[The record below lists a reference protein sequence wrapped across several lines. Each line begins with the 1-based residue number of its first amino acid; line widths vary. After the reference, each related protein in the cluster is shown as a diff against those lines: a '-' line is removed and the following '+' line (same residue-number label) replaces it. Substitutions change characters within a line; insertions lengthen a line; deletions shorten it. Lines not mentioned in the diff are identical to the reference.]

1 MNILLTPARI
11 GSVEIAN
18 RIVMPPMTTRT
29 ADEDGYV
36 TDDTVAYYLARARG
50 GVGLITVEMASPE
63 KVGRHRRRE
72 VGIYDDRFLPGL
84 TRLVAEIHRAGAKA
98 SIQLG
103 HGGGHTRIDICG
115 ETPIAP
121 SAIPH
126 PVYETT
132 FETIV
137 PEEMSK
143 ARIDATIAA
152 HAAAAARARNAG
164 FDCVE
169 IHAAHG
175 YLISQFHAPF
185 ENRRSDAYGG
195 SLENRARF
203 GLEVLRAVKAA
214 VPGMPVVYRL
224 SVEDFFAGGLTFGE
238 GRRIALWAAQAGADA
253 LHVTAGH
260 YRSLPSAQ
268 IVLPPMTMPDATFL
282 DFAAEVKR
290 AVRVP
295 VIAVGRLGDPATAT
309 AAVADGKADFVAL
322 GRTLIA
328 DPQWVEKLRRG
339 EPIRR
344 CLACNTCI
352 NEMRG
357 GARIG
362 CVVNGAAGRETIF
375 AEPHPPRGERIAVIG
390 AGPAGLTYASLVAE
404 GNTVTVFEKEP
415 RAGGAFRYA
424 GKAPLFQEVAAS
436 EQSFE
441 RYIADLVAACIR
453 KGVDIPLRDRRHH
466 PPGRARAVRP
476 AGDRDRRRLPLR
488 PRSDRD
494 RDARSGRRALAR
506 RVPPA
511 IRAAVSRLVL
521 LPRPPRNGRALQ
533 AIGEAR
539 PNRHGHRRRRS
550 RRQEQAG
557 DRRRVRGRAARS
569 RAGIGS
575 RLGWRRFSWPA
586 CALPWPSILAA
597 TVVILL
603 RLGRSTLAVIAV
615 GLAVAAAHRPED
627 FRADR
632 RDFGALALVVDD
644 FARSRFHFAE
654 QPGVAGDALD
664 AAAGLADPDR
674 GRAGR
679 RE

>member
-11 GSVEIAN
+11 GSVDIPN

-63 KVGRHRRRE
+63 KAGRHRRRE

-84 TRLVAEIHRAGAKA
+84 TRLVGDIHRAGAKA

-103 HGGGHTRIDICG
+103 HGGGHTRMDICG

-137 PEEMSK
+137 PEEMTK
-143 ARIDATIAA
+143 ARIDVTIAA
-152 HAAAAARARNAG
+152 HAAAAVRARAAG

-169 IHAAHG
+169 VHAAHG

-214 VPGMPVVYRL
+214 VPGMPVIYRL
-224 SVEDFFAGGLTFGE
+224 SVEDFFPGGLPFDE
-238 GRRIALWAAQAGADA
+238 GRQIAVWAADAGADA

-268 IVLPPMTMPDATFL
+268 VVLPPMTFPDATFL
-282 DFAAEVKR
+282 DFAAEVKKT
-290 AVRVP
+290 VRVP
-295 VIAVGRLGDPATAT
+295 VIAVGRLGDPATA
-309 AAVADGKADFVAL
+309 AQAVAAGKTDFIAL

-328 DPQWVEKLRRG
+328 DPQWVDKLRRG

-362 CVVNGAAGRETIF
+362 CVVNGAAGRETMF
-375 AEPHPPRGERIAVIG
+375 AEPKPPRGERIAVIG
-390 AGPAGLTYASLVAE
+390 AGPAGLTYAALVAA
-404 GNTVTVFEKEP
+404 GSAVTVFEKADRP
-415 RAGGAFRYA
+415 GGAFRYA

-436 EQSFE
+436 ERSFE
-441 RYIADLVAACIR
+441 RYIADLVAACIQ
-453 KGVDIPLRDRRHH
+453 KGVKFRFETDVVDRPDVLAPFDRLVIASGASYRFGLGPIATRMLDRGAARWPGFSRLFSTPAFRHWFYYQGRRGTAQRLRPLAR
-466 PPGRARAVRP
+466 PGQTVIAIGDAVR
-476 AGDRDRRRLPLR
+476 AGK
-488 PRSDRD
+488 SKE
-494 RDARSGRRALAR
+494 AIASAFEAAL
-506 RVPPA
+506 
-511 IRAAVSRLVL
+511 
-521 LPRPPRNGRALQ
+521 
-533 AIGEAR
+533 
-539 PNRHGHRRRRS
+539 
-550 RRQEQAG
+550 
-557 DRRRVRGRAARS
+557 
-569 RAGIGS
+569 
-575 RLGWRRFSWPA
+575 LG
-586 CALPWPSILAA
+586 
-597 TVVILL
+597 
-603 RLGRSTLAVIAV
+603 
-615 GLAVAAAHRPED
+615 
-627 FRADR
+627 
-632 RDFGALALVVDD
+632 
-644 FARSRFHFAE
+644 
-654 QPGVAGDALD
+654 
-664 AAAGLADPDR
+664 
-674 GRAGR
+674 
-679 RE
+679 